1 MEKKYLLIAIVVV
14 TVVVTLLIAARQIYQ
29 YSANQH
35 QTMLDDQL
43 LMWSQHSQV
52 SQLQNVTE
60 ASALSQADDAFP
72 QLRSFQPAGILIARL
87 TADSATVKQWHPAA
101 AVDLDPQ
108 QLLDQYAAAKTAG
121 AASRQGLT
129 LYDASG
135 AYRILA
141 MEPKADQQ
149 LLLLARQSLMVDGVW
164 VLLLWMLIGV
174 LMISVIIYLVHVFIY
189 QKRRKRWLRMIKTAK
204 IDPLTGLPNQHQLQR
219 DLQNTQH
226 TNLAF
231 IKFHNFNS
239 ILNTYG
245 PAITDDVI
253 RQISAVLAGFTHP
266 LSKNGRCYHVQQAVF
281 ATLEDQDIDYEHIAR
296 LTKDLVDAIMSTRYE
311 VGDGEYISVNV
322 TVGAVRQNRD
332 AFMLANMALQEAE
345 RKNLQFYL
353 IDEHDSWLPETYK
366 RDLAL
371 TQVLLEGLKEN
382 RIVAHFQPIFC
393 AKTKQVVKYECLARL
408 IGKDG
413 EIELMPN
420 VFIPLAHRANVYA
433 QITKMMIKQA
443 VQIVEAYRVN
453 VSLNLSVSDIH
464 NRRTCDYLF
473 HKLKSSGLGKYIQIE
488 LLENEAII
496 ETDDI
501 IEFIGQLKSIGCRV
515 GMDDLGK
522 GHSNIERL
530 INLPIDYVKIDRTIM
545 ENVTHNLEMQ
555 NVARGIV
562 RLAHKKGLKVVAEYC
577 SDRALTQLAIDLGV
591 DYLQGF
597 YLGKPGPYEFSP
609 DNKQQKQLSSQS
621 AS

>member
-1 MEKKYLLIAIVVV
+1 M
-14 TVVVTLLIAARQIYQ
+14 
-29 YSANQH
+29 
-35 QTMLDDQL
+35 
-43 LMWSQHSQV
+43 
-52 SQLQNVTE
+52 
-60 ASALSQADDAFP
+60 
-72 QLRSFQPAGILIARL
+72 
-87 TADSATVKQWHPAA
+87 
-101 AVDLDPQ
+101 
-108 QLLDQYAAAKTAG
+108 
-121 AASRQGLT
+121 
-129 LYDASG
+129 
-135 AYRILA
+135 
-141 MEPKADQQ
+141 
-149 LLLLARQSLMVDGVW
+149 
-164 VLLLWMLIGV
+164 
-174 LMISVIIYLVHVFIY
+174 
-189 QKRRKRWLRMIKTAK
+189 
-204 IDPLTGLPNQHQLQR
+204 
-219 DLQNTQH
+219 
-226 TNLAF
+226 
-231 IKFHNFNS
+231 
-239 ILNTYG
+239 
-245 PAITDDVI
+245 
-253 RQISAVLAGFTHP
+253 
-266 LSKNGRCYHVQQAVF
+266 
-281 ATLEDQDIDYEHIAR
+281 
-296 LTKDLVDAIMSTRYE
+296 TKDLVDAIMTTRYE
-311 VGDGEYISVNV
+311 VGDGKYLSVNV

-371 TQVLLEGLKEN
+371 TQVLLEGLKEK
-382 RIVAHFQPIFC
+382 RIVAHFQPIFS
-393 AKTKQVVKYECLARL
+393 AKTKKVVKYECLARL
-408 IGKDG
+408 MGKDG

-433 QITKMMIKQA
+433 QITKMMIRQA
-443 VQIVEAYRVN
+443 VKIVEAYRVN
-453 VSLNLSVSDIH
+453 VSLNLSISDIH

-473 HKLKSSGLGKYIQIE
+473 HKLKSSGLGEYIQIE

-530 INLPIDYVKIDRTIM
+530 INLPIDYVKIDRSIM

-577 SDRALTQLAIDLGV
+577 STRELTQLAIELGV

-609 DNKQQKQLSSQS
+609 DNKQQNQLTSQS
-621 AS
+621 AL

>member
-1 MEKKYLLIAIVVV
+1 MVVVV
-14 TVVVTLLIAARQIYQ
+14 TVMVTLFIAARGIYQ
-29 YSANQH
+29 YTTDQH
-35 QTMLDDQL
+35 IDLLDDQL
-43 LMWSQHSQV
+43 KLWSEHNSLDNLLHDHSPDVQPHSPSV
-52 SQLQNVTE
+52 TPDIQFPVLQ
-60 ASALSQADDAFP
+60 
-72 QLRSFQPAGILIARL
+72 SFNPAGLLIIEHQHNQPVVRHWFPVAGNSVDPEPLLQDLMPVLARDNPHGMGL
-87 TADSATVKQWHPAA
+87 TFRRQDQSYRALLIDAA
-101 AVDLDPQ
+101 A
-108 QLLDQYAAAKTAG
+108 G
-121 AASRQGLT
+121 RQ
-129 LYDASG
+129 AV
-135 AYRILA
+135 
-141 MEPKADQQ
+141 
-149 LLLLARQSLMVDGVW
+149 LLARQSVMVSDYV
-164 VLLLWMLIGV
+164 VLLLWMLVIIV
-174 LMISVIIYLVHVFIY
+174 LVSVLIYLVHVLIY
-189 QKRRKRWLRMIKTAK
+189 QKRRKRWLNMIKNAK

-219 DLQNTQH
+219 DLKHARH

-253 RQISAVLAGFTHP
+253 RQISAVIAGFSHP
-266 LSKNGRCYHVQQAVF
+266 LSKNGTCYHVQQAVF
-281 ATLEDQDIDYEHIAR
+281 ATLEDQQISYEKIAQ
-296 LTKDLVDAIMSTRYE
+296 LTKDLVTAIMTTRYE

-353 IDEHDSWLPETYK
+353 IDEHDSWLPETYR

-371 TQVLLEGLKEN
+371 TQVLLEGLKED
-382 RIVAHFQPIFC
+382 RIVAYYQPIFC
-393 AKTKQVVKYECLARL
+393 ARTKQVVKYECLSRL
-408 IGKDG
+408 IGRDG
-413 EIELMPN
+413 EVELMPN

-433 QITKMMIKQA
+433 QITKAMIRQA
-443 VQIVEAYRVN
+443 ISLVEAYHIN

-464 NRRTCDYLF
+464 NRRTCEYLF
-473 HKLKSSGLGKYIQIE
+473 HKLKSSGLGQYIQIE

-501 IEFIGQLKSIGCRV
+501 IEFIGELKSIGCRV

-530 INLPIDYVKIDRTIM
+530 INLPIDYVKIDRSIM

-562 RLAHKKGLKVVAEYC
+562 KLAHKKGLEVVAEYC
-577 SDRALTQLAIDLGV
+577 STRALTQLAIDLGV

-597 YLGKPGPYEFSP
+597 YLGKPGPYEFEVNADADKP
-609 DNKQQKQLSSQS
+609 LSSQTVQ
-621 AS
+621 